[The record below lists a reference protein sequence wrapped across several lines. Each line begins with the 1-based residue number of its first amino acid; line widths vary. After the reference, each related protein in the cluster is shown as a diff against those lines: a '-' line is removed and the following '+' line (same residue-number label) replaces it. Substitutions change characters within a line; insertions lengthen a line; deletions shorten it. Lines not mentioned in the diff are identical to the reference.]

1 MLHLW
6 CCSSSPRSASDWR
19 TEGRLEE
26 LKSAIGFFNGKWF
39 WSDARKQ
46 AQEVIFSWK
55 IKKSTHPP
63 LVFNNAVIS
72 QTNSKKHLGVTLHL
86 KLTIKEHLLNTFG
99 KGDRIIGLLQKLQ
112 NVLPKITLVTIYKAF
127 LWSRLDYEDILYDQV
142 LNNIFHDRLESIHF
156 YACLAITGA
165 IRGTHIHCVKSVQL
179 RSFFWS
185 VFSCIRTEYGEILR
199 ISPYSVRMWEDTDQK
214 ELCIWT
220 LLMQWSSEKLY
231 QELGL
236 EPLRLWLWYNILNSL
251 SI

>member
-1 MLHLW
+1 MLRLW
-6 CCSSSPRSASDWR
+6 CCSNPRSASDWR
-19 TEGRLEE
+19 TERRLEE
-26 LKSAIGFFNGKWF
+26 LKSAIGFFKGKWF
-39 WSDARKQ
+39 WSDATKQ

-165 IRGTHIHCVKSVQL
+165 IRGTSTAWKVSNYGVFSGPYFPAFGLNTERYEVSLRIQSECGKIRTRKKSV
-179 RSFFWS
+179 FGHFWCS
-185 VFSCIRTEYGEILR
+185 G
-199 ISPYSVRMWEDTDQK
+199 PVRNYIK
-214 ELCIWT
+214 
-220 LLMQWSSEKLY
+220 
-231 QELGL
+231 
-236 EPLRLWLWYNILNSL
+236 N
-251 SI
+251 